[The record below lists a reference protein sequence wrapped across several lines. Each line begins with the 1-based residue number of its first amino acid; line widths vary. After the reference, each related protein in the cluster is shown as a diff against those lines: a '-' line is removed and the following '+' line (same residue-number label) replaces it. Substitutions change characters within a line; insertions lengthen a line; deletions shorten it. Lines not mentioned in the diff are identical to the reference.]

1 MGTVEDYLAT
11 VEPNRRAALAR
22 VVERARALL
31 PEVTEGTSYAMPA
44 LMYRDKPL
52 LAAMSAKGH
61 LAIYP
66 FSGSVVSAVAADLA
80 GFSLSKGAIRFQADT
95 PVPDDVLTRIVMA
108 RRDEIDAKARRPR
121 KG

>member
-11 VEPNRRAALAR
+11 VEPSRRAALAR
-22 VVERARALL
+22 VVDRARALI

-52 LAAMSAKGH
+52 LAAISAKDH

-66 FSGSVVSAVAADLA
+66 FSGSVISAVAADLA
-80 GFSLSKGAIRFQADT
+80 GFALSKGTIRFQVDA
-95 PVPDDVLTRIVMA
+95 PVPDDVLARIVLA
-108 RRDEIDAKARRPR
+108 RRAEIDAKAPRSR